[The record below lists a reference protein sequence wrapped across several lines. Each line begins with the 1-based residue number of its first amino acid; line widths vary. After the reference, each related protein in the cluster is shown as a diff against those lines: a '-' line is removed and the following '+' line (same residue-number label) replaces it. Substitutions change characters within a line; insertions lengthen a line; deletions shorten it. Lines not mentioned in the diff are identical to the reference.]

1 MSISFPWIYDILI
14 TVFTNLLFCVRHC
27 PFCFEVT
34 GWITG
39 DAEQTFKPKIIWPC
53 QFSFSSSIQGALR
66 LKRKDWK
73 WLSECVICGIL
84 PVQQRHRLRPCLTL
98 KSFEVVCVLT
108 PDLLN
113 TSFLFFYFFP
123 PPFSKYRGHKC
134 LDSVSVTKLNQAQTG
149 LASLLFFTTNFFPR

>member
-1 MSISFPWIYDILI
+1 MSSSFPWIYDILV
-14 TVFTNLLFCVRHC
+14 TVFTNPLFCVQHC

-39 DAEQTFKPKIIWPC
+39 DAEQAFKPKIIWPC
-53 QFSFSSSIQGALR
+53 QFSFSSPIQGALR
-66 LKRKDWK
+66 FKRKDWK
-73 WLSECVICGIL
+73 CLSECVICGIL

-98 KSFEVVCVLT
+98 KSFEVVLC
-108 PDLLN
+108 PYAR
-113 TSFLFFYFFP
+113 SIEHKLFIFYFFP
-123 PPFSKYRGHKC
+123 PPFSKYREHKC